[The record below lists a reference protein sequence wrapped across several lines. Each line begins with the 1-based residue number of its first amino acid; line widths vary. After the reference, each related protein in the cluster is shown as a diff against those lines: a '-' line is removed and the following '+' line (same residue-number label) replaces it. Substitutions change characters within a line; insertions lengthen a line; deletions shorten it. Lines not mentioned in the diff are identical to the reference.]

1 MIPGIFCQQPL
12 EGLLFFLPRD
22 LTGGAE
28 NDGTL
33 ILGAKLCRQ
42 QAGLADDTE
51 RNLWIVD
58 YVVNF
63 AAFSSAMK
71 IDVVVDDAEIEG
83 YSVGESVS
91 RYS

>member
-12 EGLLFFLPRD
+12 EGLLFFLPKD

-28 NDGTL
+28 NDGAL
-33 ILGAKLCRQ
+33 ILGAKLSRQ
-42 QAGLADDTE
+42 EAGFADDTE
-51 RNLWIVD
+51 RNPWIVG

-63 AAFSSAMK
+63 AAFCSAVK
-71 IDVVVDDAEIEG
+71 IDVIVDDAEIKR